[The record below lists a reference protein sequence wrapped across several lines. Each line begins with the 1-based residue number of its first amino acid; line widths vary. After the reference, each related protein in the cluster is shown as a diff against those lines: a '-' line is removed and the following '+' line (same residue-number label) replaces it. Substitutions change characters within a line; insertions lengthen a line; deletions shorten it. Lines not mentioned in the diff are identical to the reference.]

1 MKNNFGV
8 WIDGTKAVIVKLAN
22 DSIMEIPANIDSKT
36 NHVNDRDKGDFLGA
50 GHHNGN
56 EKTYDERKTH
66 QTHKFLTKVL
76 TEIKDAD
83 GIYVFG
89 PSEMKSHLKS
99 HIELDK
105 HLSTRLIGFDSAD
118 KMTDNQIVAAVKK
131 QFA

>member
-1 MKNNFGV
+1 MKNNLGI
-8 WIDGTKAVIVKLAN
+8 WIDGTKAVIVNLAN
-22 DSIMEIPANIDSKT
+22 NSVTEVLANIDSRT
-36 NHVNDRDKGDFLGA
+36 NHLTDRDKGDFLGA

-56 EKTYDERKTH
+56 EKTISERKKH
-66 QTHKFLTKVL
+66 QTGDFLNQVMSQ
-76 TEIKDAD
+76 IKGAD

-89 PSEMKSHLKS
+89 PAEMKSHLKT

-105 HLSTRLIGFDSAD
+105 KLFANLKAVENAD

>member
-22 DSIMEIPANIDSKT
+22 DSVKEVSANIDSKT
-36 NHVNDRDKGDFLGA
+36 HHVNDGDKGDFLGA

-56 EKTYDERKTH
+56 EKTYEERKNN
-66 QTHKFLTKVL
+66 QTHKFLTHVL
-76 TEIKDAD
+76 TEIKGAD
-83 GIYVFG
+83 GIYIFG
-89 PSEMKSHLKS
+89 PSEMKSHLKT

-105 HLSTRLIGFDSAD
+105 SLFARLIGVDSAD